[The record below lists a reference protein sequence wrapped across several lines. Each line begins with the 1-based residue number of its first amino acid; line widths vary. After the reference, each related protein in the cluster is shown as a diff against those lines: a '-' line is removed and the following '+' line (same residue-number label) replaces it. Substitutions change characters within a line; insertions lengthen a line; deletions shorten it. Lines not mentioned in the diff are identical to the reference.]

1 VTGPAGNATRPVR
14 VATIGA
20 ALSANKGAA
29 AMLRTVLE
37 VLPDHL
43 GPCRF
48 AVLTTYP
55 DADRPRIEE
64 ARVRVVS
71 LRPAELVFPVL
82 PLLGLGWLLR
92 RLGGSGRMAN
102 RHPAVAALTSADV
115 ILDLAGVSFVD
126 GRGVPILGYNVLMT
140 GAGLLSGTPVV
151 KCAQALGH
159 FRDRLN
165 RLAARI
171 VLPRVA
177 TVVARGRRTR
187 EHLADLGL
195 SNADEAA
202 DLAFLLPV
210 HDPDR
215 HAARDVLRAA
225 GVDAP
230 YVTVVP
236 SAVVEGYAAAR
247 GLDYPA
253 LLTRSCDRLAAA
265 TGRPVVVLA
274 HAARPGAPASRM
286 NDLPL
291 VRAMGERATDGR
303 VVIVAEDLEPAVLR
317 SIIGGGDVCVTSRF
331 HAMVAALA
339 EAVPVLVVGWSHKY
353 GEVLHDVGLDDWALT
368 YDELTPV
375 ALDARLDA
383 LLAER
388 EAVARALRAGL
399 PPVVDR
405 ARRNLAAIERVLDGT
420 ADVTGT
426 EAAGSAR

>member
-1 VTGPAGNATRPVR
+1 VTPPAASVARPVR

-37 VLPDHL
+37 VLPDRL
-43 GPCRF
+43 GACRF

-55 DADRPRIEE
+55 EADRPRADE
-64 ARVRVVS
+64 AGVRVVS
-71 LRPAELVFPVL
+71 LRPLELVFPVL
-82 PLLGLGWLLR
+82 PLLAVGWLLR
-92 RLGGSGRMAN
+92 RLGGSGRLAD
-102 RHPAVAALTSADV
+102 RHPAVRVLTSADV
-115 ILDLAGVSFVD
+115 VVDLAGVSFVD
-126 GRGVPILGYNVLMT
+126 GRGIPILGYNVLMT

-151 KCAQALGH
+151 KAAQALGP
-159 FRDRLN
+159 FRGRLN
-165 RLAARI
+165 RLAAGF

-177 TVVARGRRTR
+177 TVVARGERTR

-195 SNADEAA
+195 TNADEAA

-215 HAARDVLRAA
+215 DAARVVLEQA
-225 GVDAP
+225 GVVGP
-230 YVTVVP
+230 YLTVVP
-236 SAVVEGYAAAR
+236 SAVVEGYATSR

-253 LLTRSCDRLAAA
+253 LMVRSCERLAAA

-274 HAARPGAPASRM
+274 HSARPGEPAGRM

-291 VRAMGERATDGR
+291 VRTVGERATDPR
-303 VVIVAEDLEPAVLR
+303 VVTIDEDLEPAVLR
-317 SIIGGGDVCVTSRF
+317 SIIGGGEVCVTSRF

-339 EAVPVLVVGWSHKY
+339 EVVPVLVVGWSHKY

-368 YDELTPV
+368 YDELTPGT
-375 ALDARLDA
+375 LDARLDA

-388 EAVARALRAGL
+388 EAVARTLRANL
-399 PPVVDR
+399 PAVVAR
-405 ARRNLAAIERVLDGT
+405 ARRNLVAIERVL
-420 ADVTGT
+420 
-426 EAAGSAR
+426 GSARGTASGEGAGNPR

>member
-1 VTGPAGNATRPVR
+1 MNARPVR

-55 DADRPRIEE
+55 DADRPRAEQ
-64 ARVRVVS
+64 AGVRVVP
-71 LRPAELVFPVL
+71 LTPVALVFPVL
-82 PLLGLGWLLR
+82 PLLLLGWLLR
-92 RLGGSGRMAN
+92 RLGGSGRLAD

-115 ILDLAGVSFVD
+115 VVDLAGVSFVD
-126 GRGVPILGYNVLMT
+126 GRGIPILGYNVLMT

-151 KCAQALGH
+151 KCAQALGP
-159 FRDRLN
+159 FRGRLN
-165 RLAARI
+165 RWAARI
-171 VLPRVA
+171 VLPRVT
-177 TVVARGRRTR
+177 TVVARGQRTR

-210 HDPDR
+210 HDTDR
-215 HAARDVLRAA
+215 DTARAVLRAV
-225 GVDAP
+225 GIDGP

-236 SAVVEGYAAAR
+236 SAVVEGYAADG
-247 GLDYPA
+247 GLDYRT
-253 LLTRSCDRLAAA
+253 LMTRGCERLAVAS
-265 TGRPVVVLA
+265 GRPVVVLA

-291 VRAMGERATDGR
+291 VRAIGERATDPR
-303 VVIVAEDLEPAVLR
+303 VVAVADDLEPAVLR
-317 SIIGGGDVCVTSRF
+317 SIIGGGALCVTSRF

-339 EAVPVLVVGWSHKY
+339 EMVPVLVVGWSHKY
-353 GEVLHDVGLDDWALT
+353 GEVLHEVGLDAWALT
-368 YDELTPV
+368 YDELTPA
-375 ALDARLDA
+375 ALDTRIAA
-383 LLAER
+383 LLADR
-388 EAVARALRAGL
+388 EAIAATLRTNL
-399 PPVVDR
+399 PRVVDR
-405 ARRNLAAIERVLDGT
+405 ARRNLAAIERALEPAGGGT
-420 ADVTGT
+420 GA
-426 EAAGSAR
+426 EAAGSSR

>member
-1 VTGPAGNATRPVR
+1 MTGHGSTTRPVR

-55 DADRPRIEE
+55 DADRPRAEE
-64 ARVRVVS
+64 AGVRVVP
-71 LRPAELVFPVL
+71 LTPVQLVFPVL
-82 PLLGLGWLLR
+82 PLLLLGWLLR
-92 RLGGSGRMAN
+92 RLGGSGRLAN
-102 RHPAVAALTSADV
+102 RHPAVAALTGADV
-115 ILDLAGVSFVD
+115 IVDLAGVSFVD
-126 GRGVPILGYNVLMT
+126 GRGVPILGYNVVMT

-151 KCAQALGH
+151 KCAQALGP
-159 FRDRLN
+159 FRGRLN
-165 RLAARI
+165 RLAARL
-171 VLPRVA
+171 VLPQVA
-177 TVVARGRRTR
+177 TVVARGERTR

-195 SNADEAA
+195 TNADEAA

-215 HAARDVLRAA
+215 DTAWAVLRAA
-225 GVDAP
+225 GIDGP
-230 YVTVVP
+230 YATVVP

-253 LLTRSCDRLAAA
+253 LMTRSCERLAAA
-265 TGRPVVVLA
+265 TGHPVVVLA
-274 HAARPGAPASRM
+274 HSARPGAPASRM

-291 VRAMGERATDGR
+291 VRGIGDRTTDDR
-303 VVIVAEDLEPAVLR
+303 VVALAEDLEPAVLR
-317 SIIGGGDVCVTSRF
+317 SIIGGGEVCVTSRF

-339 EAVPVLVVGWSHKY
+339 ELVPVLVVGWSHKY
-353 GEVLHDVGLDDWALT
+353 GEVLHDVGLDEWALT
-368 YDELTPV
+368 YDELTQS

-388 EAVARALRAGL
+388 EAVASSLRATL

-405 ARRNLAAIERVLDGT
+405 ARRNLVAIDRVLSGT
-420 ADVTGT
+420 ADGPGDERAGT
-426 EAAGSAR
+426 SR